1 MINYFFLLLS
11 LLGLDVIAYDS
22 NYNRLNSSDATT
34 IFLYEELKKNNN
46 FKMNVYQPNP
56 SVTNFKP
63 LPDDSLI
70 DSNQVYICL
79 NNMSRRF
86 MKCNK
91 IHELFS

>member
-1 MINYFFLLLS
+1 MQLRLKIIIYF
-11 LLGLDVIAYDS
+11 
-22 NYNRLNSSDATT
+22 
-34 IFLYEELKKNNN
+34 KKNNN

-79 NNMSRRF
+79 NN
-86 MKCNK
+86 
-91 IHELFS
+91 ILFYYINNMCSYIILFVETVKKSVLFEQPGKSSFICCTDV